1 MKERG
6 REDIVGSQGARAR
19 MQVPRGLFNF
29 SGLFLCMYCRN
40 TSAMSSIRRLANRV
54 VHETPLVL
62 PTVGDMKH
70 SAVDEDHIGWLKCDG
85 RLLER
90 DAYPMLFGRIGTAF
104 GSSGTQF
111 RLPDPRGRVI
121 GVIGAGAGLTV
132 RAMGDAVGTE
142 THTLTIAEMP
152 AHKHG
157 AVDVSGNTNGSGVT
171 DLSGNHI
178 HTINDPEHSHSYVNN
193 ANNQGTDNVLN
204 TETAADQVDLA
215 QTTGSSATG
224 ITINAAGTHAHLIA
238 STGGSQPHNNMQP
251 TLFAGHLYIFAG
263 GHTYSSLA

>member
-1 MKERG
+1 
-6 REDIVGSQGARAR
+6 
-19 MQVPRGLFNF
+19 
-29 SGLFLCMYCRN
+29 
-40 TSAMSSIRRLANRV
+40 MSSIRRLANRV

-171 DLSGNHI
+171 DLSGNHT
-178 HTINDPEHSHSYVNN
+178 HTINDPEHSHTLGDIP
-193 ANNQGTDNVLN
+193 QGTQNIRSVASGIAADDA
-204 TETAADQVDLA
+204 TAADEVRYTG
-215 QTTGSSATG
+215 TTSSSATG
-224 ITINAAGTHAHLIA
+224 ITINANGTHAHLIA